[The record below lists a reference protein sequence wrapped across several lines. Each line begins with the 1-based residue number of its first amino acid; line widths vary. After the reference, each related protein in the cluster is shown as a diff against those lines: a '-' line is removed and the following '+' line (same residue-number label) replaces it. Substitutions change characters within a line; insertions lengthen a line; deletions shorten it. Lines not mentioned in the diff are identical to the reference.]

1 MISKLKIWHFLL
13 LLFVLFAI
21 FRFESIINLAV
32 LYVEFIKLT
41 FKQDQNLAG
50 QVDFKFIDNFVSIIL
65 IVAIPIILISSKK
78 IKKLLNASLSLS
90 GTVIIILIICFLFAP
105 IISKQNPD
113 FQKNISITK
122 LLPPLSTVKY
132 ISLKSSASKSKTDIE
147 KFIKLKKS
155 IIPESYNDEII
166 FIDSIKSASNSSL
179 NLNPKVLAGNSVE
192 YFQNGVSIKI
202 LTDDVIN
209 NNGIPIIKEK
219 HFIFGSDEFGRDI
232 FTRIIYGSRI
242 SLLVGFGS
250 VILSLLIGMGF
261 AFVAVQKGGVVD
273 LILSRL
279 TDLFLSF
286 PTIFLV
292 IIILALFGS
301 NILSVIIV
309 LGLSGWMSLFKVVKT
324 EMASIKKKDYF
335 ISAELM
341 GLRNTNL
348 LIREILPV
356 IIAPVIVNL
365 IFQFSN
371 VILAESALSYLGLG
385 TGTSYPSWGAM
396 IEAGQEYITKSG
408 WMIFLPGI
416 ILIVTLQSINSIGR
430 QINKFYNPRLL
441 V

>member
-1 MISKLKIWHFLL
+1 
-13 LLFVLFAI
+13 
-21 FRFESIINLAV
+21 
-32 LYVEFIKLT
+32 
-41 FKQDQNLAG
+41 
-50 QVDFKFIDNFVSIIL
+50 
-65 IVAIPIILISSKK
+65 
-78 IKKLLNASLSLS
+78 
-90 GTVIIILIICFLFAP
+90 
-105 IISKQNPD
+105 
-113 FQKNISITK
+113 
-122 LLPPLSTVKY
+122 
-132 ISLKSSASKSKTDIE
+132 
-147 KFIKLKKS
+147 
-155 IIPESYNDEII
+155 
-166 FIDSIKSASNSSL
+166 
-179 NLNPKVLAGNSVE
+179 
-192 YFQNGVSIKI
+192 
-202 LTDDVIN
+202 
-209 NNGIPIIKEK
+209 
-219 HFIFGSDEFGRDI
+219 
-232 FTRIIYGSRI
+232 
-242 SLLVGFGS
+242 LLVGFGS